1 MADEKKEPGY
11 VIQYMKQTSMLGESI
26 SVSTSLPKEATQ
38 DQLELEFIKI
48 GNALDGRMRA
58 FNKQVLDNTG
68 KSLADMNLEPGTI
81 FVKPEE
87 E

>member
-1 MADEKKEPGY
+1 
-11 VIQYMKQTSMLGESI
+11 
-26 SVSTSLPKEATQ
+26 
-38 DQLELEFIKI
+38 
-48 GNALDGRMRA
+48 MRA